1 MKRKTTFYNSQ
12 FNFIYSTGVL
22 YVKYK
27 HFYFFP
33 LVTDIFNTSLW
44 LKGKVIN
51 FENKQLLKFKNK
63 FSKKN

>member
-1 MKRKTTFYNSQ
+1 MKRQTTFYSPQ

-22 YVKYK
+22 YVKYNY
-27 HFYFFP
+27 FYFFP
-33 LVTDIFNTSLW
+33 LVTDIFNTAPW
-44 LKGKVIN
+44 LKGKVTV

>member
-22 YVKYK
+22 YVKYN

-33 LVTDIFNTSLW
+33 LVTDIFNT
-44 LKGKVIN
+44 VP
-51 FENKQLLKFKNK
+51 
-63 FSKKN
+63 